1 MLAVALSLLLSLPA
15 QAGWE
20 NKVKNLSEV
29 EFDHYYALRAYMNED
44 QKKAYLKLKTEE
56 ERNQFLVDLGLW
68 DRFYKY
74 DEATRA
80 LIIAGKVEVGWT
92 KDMLEMAWGTPFDKR
107 RLAGRQA
114 TRSELWVYR
123 FEQQKD
129 GGLLVW
135 EPGSKTQYSAVRLFE
150 RELTL
155 DDDKIVSMEE
165 HDAAF

>member
-1 MLAVALSLLLSLPA
+1 MHALLLALSLSLSA
-15 QAGWE
+15 QAGWQ
-20 NKVKNLSEV
+20 NKVKKLSDV

-56 ERNQFLVDLGLW
+56 ERNQLLVDLGLW

-74 DEATRA
+74 DEGTRA

-107 RLAGRQA
+107 RLAGRA
-114 TRSELWVYR
+114 ASRSELWVYR
-123 FEQQKD
+123 FEQTKD
-129 GGLLVW
+129 GGILVW
-135 EPGSKTQYSAVRLFE
+135 EPGSKTQYTATRLFE

-155 DDDKIVSMEE
+155 DDDRIVLMEE
-165 HDAAF
+165 HTAAF